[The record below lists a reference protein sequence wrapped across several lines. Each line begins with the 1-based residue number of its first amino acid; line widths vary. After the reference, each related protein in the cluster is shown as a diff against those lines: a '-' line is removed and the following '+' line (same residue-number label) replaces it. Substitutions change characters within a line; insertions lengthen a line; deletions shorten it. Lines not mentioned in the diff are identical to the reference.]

1 MKSVFLLVVMIGM
14 SNPTKI
20 SNDTHYNNISECI
33 HIAKEISK
41 QSTYSSAPIE
51 FRTWAYC
58 VPINIQNE

>member
-33 HIAKEISK
+33 HVAKVNRVRIHLH
-41 QSTYSSAPIE
+41 Q
-51 FRTWAYC
+51 
-58 VPINIQNE
+58 